1 MGDIV
6 DKLKGGDLRSIGRAN
21 EVAEEVF
28 NNPNLFDDLFK
39 GINNEDPVVRMRAAD
54 AVEKVTKRH
63 TEYLIP
69 YKTVLFGQTA
79 GLKQQEICWHVAQL
93 IPRLILDENEKRA
106 AVEILFEYLEDQ
118 SRIVQ
123 TNALQALIDLA
134 MRDAVLL
141 PRVMA
146 VVERFSQA
154 GSAAVKNRALKLLE
168 KLKAG

>member
-6 DKLKGGDLRSIGRAN
+6 DRLKGGDLRSIGRAN
-21 EVAEEVF
+21 EVAEEVI
-28 NNPNLFDDLFK
+28 NNLDLFDDLFK

-63 TEYLIP
+63 PEYLIP
-69 YKTVLFGQTA
+69 YKTVLLGQAA
-79 GLKQQEICWHVAQL
+79 GLKQQEVRWHVAQL
-93 IPRLILDENEKRA
+93 LPRLILDENEKSK

-123 TNALQALIDLA
+123 TNALQALVDLA
-134 MRDAVLL
+134 MRNAVLL
-141 PRVMA
+141 PRVMD
-146 VVERFSQA
+146 VVERLSQT